1 MGSNL
6 CKKDQ
11 NVNFKAENNPLTS
24 ARRSLM
30 LVATIS
36 VLTLLGLFGAS
47 KANATEYQFGDYT
60 MYTTSSFCSI
70 VASPPTG
77 TLNANG
83 TQTFTFTIGSSG
95 LANELFY
102 GDVPGP
108 PKPGADPVEVPPVTK
123 LDVWN
128 GCMLGDIAQ
137 LAGVNVKM
145 EVLSGPDAGLVLE
158 ALLQADGTVTFP
170 LVNNGVVGT
179 DQVRFTIVLPEL
191 CLMYRDFG
199 DDYIEYELLED
210 AACEESLNPSI
221 PDDTRALR
229 AAPGARPLNGALSV
243 TMTTNAAVTWIAP
256 PPVAAS
262 SAVSVTSFKSCV
274 ANRIRIRPSYSSGLR
289 SAKLVVDG
297 KTVQTKTSTSAFILN
312 PSKYKAGK
320 HRFKVVATYDSGTVT
335 SNTGTFS
342 KCKAKVSVKKVKP
355 KFTG

>member
-1 MGSNL
+1 M
-6 CKKDQ
+6 
-11 NVNFKAENNPLTS
+11 NFKAENNPLAT
-24 ARRSLM
+24 ARRSVM
-30 LVATIS
+30 LAVIIS
-36 VLTLLGLFGAS
+36 ALALVGLFGAN
-47 KANATEYQFGDYT
+47 KASADVYQFGDYT

-83 TQTFTFTIGSSG
+83 TQTFTFTLGSSG
-95 LANELFY
+95 LADELFY

-108 PKPGADPVEVPPVTK
+108 PKPTADPDEVPPLTK

-179 DQVRFTIVLPEL
+179 DQVRFTIELPEL

-210 AACEESLNPSI
+210 EACAESLLPVILPEPKSSS
-221 PDDTRALR
+221 R
-229 AAPGARPLNGALSV
+229 AAQGARPLNGALSV
-243 TMTTNAAVTWIAP
+243 TMTTDAAVTWLAP
-256 PPVAAS
+256 PPVSAS

-274 ANRIRIRPSYSSGLR
+274 SNRIRIRPSYSSGLR